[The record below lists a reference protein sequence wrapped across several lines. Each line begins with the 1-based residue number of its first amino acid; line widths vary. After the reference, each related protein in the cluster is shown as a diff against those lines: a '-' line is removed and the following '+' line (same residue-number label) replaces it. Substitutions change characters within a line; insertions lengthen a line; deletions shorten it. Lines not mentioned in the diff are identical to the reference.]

1 MQRILIALS
10 LAVAGLGVSG
20 CETRPA
26 STALIE
32 RTEVMTV
39 ARTLSDRY
47 ASAWNAGDM
56 ALFGALYLPDARH
69 VNISGDF
76 LRGRNTIVDVHRRNR
91 ASYPASVRMTAQLEG
106 ARAITEDAIVAV
118 VRLEIVN
125 DPAKPGVVSPSRVTF
140 TLVRRE
146 TDWKIAQ
153 AHAYG
158 AGAANSPP
166 PTPTGSAPP
175 PRG

>member
-1 MQRILIALS
+1 MRRILIAAA
-10 LAVAGLGVSG
+10 LAFAGLCASG
-20 CETRPA
+20 CETTPA
-26 STALIE
+26 PAALID

-39 ARTLSDRY
+39 ARTLADRY
-47 ASAWNAGDM
+47 ASTWNAGDM
-56 ALFGALYLPDARH
+56 TAFGALYLPDARH
-69 VNISGDF
+69 VNMSGEF

-91 ASYPASVRMTAQLEG
+91 TSYPSSVRMIAQLEG

-125 DPAKPGVVSPSRVTF
+125 DPARPGGVSPSRVTF
-140 TLVRRE
+140 TFVRRE
-146 TDWKIAQ
+146 TEWKIAQ

-158 AGAANSPP
+158 ESASPSS
-166 PTPTGSAPP
+166 PTPAGSAPP

>member
-1 MQRILIALS
+1 MRRILFALT
-10 LAVAGLGVSG
+10 LGFMGLSTSG
-20 CETRPA
+20 CETQPA
-26 STALIE
+26 TTALIE

-39 ARTLSDRY
+39 ARALADRY

-56 ALFGALYLPDARH
+56 AAFGALYVPDARY

-76 LRGRNTIVDVHRRNR
+76 LRGRSVIVDVHRRNR
-91 ASYPASVRMTAQLEG
+91 ASYAPSVRMAAQLEG

-125 DPAKPGVVSPSRVTF
+125 DPARPGAVSPSRVTF
-140 TLVRRE
+140 TIVRRE
-146 TDWKIAQ
+146 ADWKIAQ

-158 AGAANSPP
+158 AAAPS
-166 PTPTGSAPP
+166 PTPTGSGPP

>member
-1 MQRILIALS
+1 MRRILIAAA
-10 LAVAGLGVSG
+10 LAFAGLCASG
-20 CETRPA
+20 CETTPA
-26 STALIE
+26 PAALID

-39 ARTLSDRY
+39 ARTLADRY
-47 ASAWNAGDM
+47 ASTWNAGDM
-56 ALFGALYLPDARH
+56 TAFGALYLPDARH
-69 VNISGDF
+69 VNMSGEF

-91 ASYPASVRMTAQLEG
+91 TSYPSSVRMIAQLEG

-125 DPAKPGVVSPSRVTF
+125 DPARPGGVSPSRVKT
-140 TLVRRE
+140 E
-146 TDWKIAQ
+146 WKIAQ

-158 AGAANSPP
+158 ESASPSS
-166 PTPTGSAPP
+166 PTPAGSAPP

>member
-1 MQRILIALS
+1 MRRILVALS
-10 LAVAGLGVSG
+10 LACASLSVSG
-20 CETRPA
+20 CETTPA

-32 RTEVMTV
+32 RAEVMST
-39 ARTLSDRY
+39 ARALADRY

-56 ALFGALYLPDARH
+56 AAFGALYVADARY
-69 VNISGDF
+69 VNISGDV
-76 LRGRNTIVDVHRRNR
+76 LRGRGAIADVHRRNR
-91 ASYPASVRMTAQLEG
+91 ASYASSVRMTAQLEG

-125 DPAKPGVVSPSRVTF
+125 DPAKPGAISPSRVTF
-140 TLVRRE
+140 TLVRRDA
-146 TDWKIAQ
+146 DWKIAQ

-158 AGAANSPP
+158 AAAQT
-166 PTPTGSAPP
+166 PTPAGSAPP

>member
-1 MQRILIALS
+1 MRRILIAAA
-10 LAVAGLGVSG
+10 LAFAGLSTSG
-20 CETRPA
+20 CETTPA
-26 STALIE
+26 TAALIE

-56 ALFGALYLPDARH
+56 AEFGALYLPDARH
-69 VNISGDF
+69 VNMSGEF
-76 LRGRNTIVDVHRRNR
+76 LRGRSTIVDVHRRNR
-91 ASYPASVRMTAQLEG
+91 AGYPASVRMVAQLEG

-125 DPAKPGVVSPSRVTF
+125 DPAKPGGVSLSRVTF

-146 TDWKIAQ
+146 NEWKIAQ

-158 AGAANSPP
+158 AAASPASA
-166 PTPTGSAPP
+166 TPAGSARP
-175 PRG
+175 PRE

>member
-1 MQRILIALS
+1 MRQILIAAV
-10 LAVAGLGVSG
+10 LAFAAAPILG
-20 CETRPA
+20 CQTTPA
-26 STALIE
+26 PSALIE
-32 RTEVMTV
+32 RTEVMSV
-39 ARTLSDRY
+39 ARALADRY

-56 ALFGALYLPDARH
+56 PAFGALYLPDARH
-69 VNISGDF
+69 VNMSGEF

-106 ARAITEDAIVAV
+106 ARAITEDAIIAV
-118 VRLEIVN
+118 VRLELVN
-125 DPAKPGVVSPSRVTF
+125 DPAKPGAVSTSRVTF

-146 TDWKIAQ
+146 GEWKIAQ

-158 AGAANSPP
+158 ASAA
-166 PTPTGSAPP
+166 PTTATPAGSAPP